1 MRQVVEKRLWGEMK
15 EKMNEHTS
23 EMKQLKEDQ
32 DKSKKELENAFQRA
46 IVSAE
51 TLYGCVHRSGSVLM
65 PLCYVVNPQETLL
78 KAHREVFTDKIK
90 PPHPI
95 RGPKGRCHFSFRCL
109 SIESIYYLCSRA
121 KLSVSSPTN
130 SGTKA

>member
-1 MRQVVEKRLWGEMK
+1 MFHPLICTIARQVVEKRLWGEMK

-51 TLYGCVHRSGSVLM
+51 TLYGCVHRSGCVLM
-65 PLCYVVNPQETLL
+65 PLCYVVNP
-78 KAHREVFTDKIK
+78 
-90 PPHPI
+90 
-95 RGPKGRCHFSFRCL
+95 
-109 SIESIYYLCSRA
+109 
-121 KLSVSSPTN
+121 
-130 SGTKA
+130 